1 MLALSCVPLCVLFS
15 FFFFL
20 LGLISV
26 SRGSLGG
33 WVWVVSK
40 FCGLCVP
47 QVSRFEIAA
56 ACCVRSGPTDRIK
69 LLLKPTVPLVRQLC
83 ICLTHSGMRQTIN
96 VPHTVQNASMK
107 IRLLRFFFG
116 RTNQRSLPHN
126 QLILAICAVER
137 NLNYV
142 RQTGCR
148 CCGLI
153 AKNNNNFA
161 NGRCRQS

>member
-1 MLALSCVPLCVLFS
+1 MRSVLCFVL
-15 FFFFL
+15 FFFL

-47 QVSRFEIAA
+47 QVSPFEIAA

-69 LLLKPTVPLVRQLC
+69 LLSKPTVSLVRHLC

-107 IRLLRFFFG
+107 IRLLHFFC
-116 RTNQRSLPHN
+116 QRSLPHN

-153 AKNNNNFA
+153 AKNNNNLA
-161 NGRCRQS
+161 NGRGRQS